1 MRKWLIFLA
10 GPALL
15 ILSGCGGAAPA
26 PTAAPPTQASSTE
39 PAAPPTNTPLPAQAE
54 AIAEPTAAGEQA
66 TVAPTEPAAA
76 QEPEATTPPEPAPP
90 AAEVDWLTVEGK
102 TADDFTYLGNPDAPV
117 TIIDYSDF
125 L

>member
-15 ILSGCGGAAPA
+15 ILSGCGSAAPA
-26 PTAAPPTQASSTE
+26 PTAAPPTQASTTE
-39 PAAPPTNTPLPAQAE
+39 PAAPPTHTPLPAQTE
-54 AIAEPTAAGEQA
+54 AMPEPAAAGEQA
-66 TVAPTEPAAA
+66 TVAPT
-76 QEPEATTPPEPAPP
+76 EPEATTPPEPAPP